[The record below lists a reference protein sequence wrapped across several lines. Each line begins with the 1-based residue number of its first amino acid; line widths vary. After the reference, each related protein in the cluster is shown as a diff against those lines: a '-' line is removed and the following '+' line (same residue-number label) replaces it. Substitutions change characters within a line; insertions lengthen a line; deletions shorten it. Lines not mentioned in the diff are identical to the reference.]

1 MAKEKV
7 TIRIFC
13 KGRTWEYNY
22 DYDLSRDLTY
32 EALETWYT
40 DECDTL
46 FGLSGQYAPVD
57 VHVYIDGQETHHL
70 RICYQEYLWHVFFAE
85 GGEPWHGRFSHFTLS
100 LCEMRYRHDQKQ
112 LKAA

>member
-1 MAKEKV
+1 MEKEKV

-22 DYDLSRDLTY
+22 DYDPSRDLTH
-32 EALETWYT
+32 EAMETWYT

-46 FGLSGQYAPVD
+46 FGLSGSYAPVD
-57 VHVYIDGQETHHL
+57 VHVYIDQQETQHL
-70 RICYQEYLWHVFFAE
+70 RICYQEYLWHVFFAK
-85 GGEPWHGRFSHFTLS
+85 GGGPWHGRFSHFTLS
-100 LCEMRYRHDQKQ
+100 LYEMRYRHDQEQ